1 MKQERE
7 QLAIIGCAGVPARY
21 GGFETLAHHLVRELR
36 RDYRIT
42 VYCSAPLYREEE
54 RRRRWRGARLLY
66 LPFRANGVQ
75 SIVYDIVSILH
86 ALFYADR
93 LLILGVSGCILL
105 PFVRLFTRKKI
116 IVNIDGLEWRRN
128 KWSKPVRKFLRL
140 SEYLA
145 VKWAHADIADN
156 RAIQSYT
163 AASYGTVSDYAPY
176 GADHVLSRP
185 LPADLVEAHPAL
197 RGRYAFTVCRIEP
210 ENNLHLIL
218 EAFDQERSTPLFVVG
233 NWDNS
238 EYGRSLRAQYAGHA
252 TITLLDP
259 IYDQDRLDELRS
271 NCALY
276 VHGHSAGGTNPSLV
290 EAMYLGLPVFAFDVV
305 YNRETT
311 HGHARFFEDARQLAA
326 LLRKTPAAELPQI
339 GAELKRLAYRQYTWA
354 AVANRYRRILSGAG
368 IRVNKPNA
376 VPAVQK
382 LSPRVLQRANALHL
396 RYADPL
402 KVHEQKAA

>member
-1 MKQERE
+1 MKQARE

-42 VYCSAPLYREEE
+42 VYCSGPMYRAEE
-54 RRRRWRGARLLY
+54 RRRRYRGARLLY

-86 ALFYADR
+86 ALWYADR

-105 PFVRLFTRKKI
+105 PFVRLFTNKKI
-116 IVNIDGLEWRRN
+116 IVNIDGLEWRRD

-163 AASYGTVSDYAPY
+163 AATYGTVSEYAPY
-176 GADHVLSRP
+176 GADHVLARP
-185 LPADLVEAHPAL
+185 IPEDLAHKHPAL

-218 EAFDQERSTPLFVVG
+218 EAFDQARNMPLFVVG
-233 NWDNS
+233 NWQSSD
-238 EYGRSLRAQYAGHA
+238 YGRALRARYEGHA
-252 TITLLDP
+252 HITLLDP
-259 IYDQDRLDELRS
+259 IYDQERLDGLRS

-290 EAMYLGLPVFAFDVV
+290 EAMYLGLPVFAYDVV

-311 HGHARFFEDARQLAA
+311 HGQARFFSDAKDLAR
-326 LLRKTPAAELPQI
+326 LLRQTAPESLPALGDALRRI
-339 GAELKRLAYRQYTWA
+339 AYRQYTWA
-354 AVANRYRRILSGAG
+354 AVADRYRRILTGTSVRDRKSQAT
-368 IRVNKPNA
+368 
-376 VPAVQK
+376 PAVHT
-382 LSPRVLQRANALHL
+382 LSPRVLQRAGALHL
-396 RYADPL
+396 RYSDPL
-402 KVHEQKAA
+402 KVREQKAA